1 MVYNFLHSW
10 NHFSKLILSYWQ
22 AILLCQNAYLKLNV
36 WEVLY
41 EDVSS
46 FIIWSQ
52 PWHKCLTYES
62 LSPGLPRAF
71 FGRCNATLANEI
83 QHRATHLLTATRYI
97 PVWPHTHNPPPAS
110 HEPRKQ
116 ACSPHI
122 FFKLNTS
129 ININLIKQVHVTF
142 YCKSNKFFKCI
153 NKLQYSLYNS
163 VWPWIHNTP
172 SASISVCYHSRHEPK
187 NIAKSV
193 FTLGK
198 FISLYL
204 VFYYW

>member
-1 MVYNFLHSW
+1 MKMCLHSSFGHSPDTSVLHM
-10 NHFSKLILSYWQ
+10 NHCHQGFPELSLVDAMRLWQMKYSTGQPISWRPHDISQSGLTLTIL
-22 AILLCQNAYLKLNV
+22 
-36 WEVLY
+36 
-41 EDVSS
+41 
-46 FIIWSQ
+46 
-52 PWHKCLTYES
+52 
-62 LSPGLPRAF
+62 
-71 FGRCNATLANEI
+71 
-83 QHRATHLLTATRYI
+83 
-97 PVWPHTHNPPPAS
+97 PPPLMNQGNR
-110 HEPRKQ
+110 HVV
-116 ACSPHI
+116 HI
-122 FFKLNTS
+122 FFFKLNTS